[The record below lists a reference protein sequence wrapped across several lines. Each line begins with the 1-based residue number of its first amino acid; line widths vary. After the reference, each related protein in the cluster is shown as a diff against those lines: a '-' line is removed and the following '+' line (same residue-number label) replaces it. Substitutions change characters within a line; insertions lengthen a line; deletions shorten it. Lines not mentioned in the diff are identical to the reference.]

1 VEKVNMS
8 HEKQIQEFDVVI
20 VGAGLAGLY
29 QLLKLRQLGLTAVII
44 EKADQ
49 VGGTWHWNRYP
60 GARCDI
66 PSLEYSYQFD
76 EDLQQEWNWS
86 EKYSAQPEILEYIN
100 HVADKYELRDD
111 INFEEE
117 VTSAVFDESCSKWN
131 INTSKGQYSSK
142 FCIFATGCLSVPNKP
157 DFQGLENFEGQILQ
171 TSTWPQEEQDFSGKK
186 VAIIGTG
193 SSAIQSIPLI
203 ADQADE
209 LYVFQRT
216 PNYSIPSNNGPM
228 DKIVE
233 QEVKSRYSDFRKE
246 NSLNGF
252 GIAAISDEALVSE
265 TDIDEVNQQL
275 EENWQSAGLGF
286 FGGYADIAMDKDS
299 NAVAANFVRDKI
311 KEIVKDPVTASLLTP
326 DYHIGGKRLCVD
338 TGYFE
343 TFNKLNVH
351 LIDLKQ
357 SPIKEIS
364 ADALEADKRYEID
377 TLILATGFDAMTG
390 ALTTIDISGR
400 GGVKLRDQWQ
410 SGAKSYLGI
419 GISNF
424 PNLFTVTGPGSP
436 SVLSNM
442 LPSIEQHVNWI
453 TDCIQWMVNND
464 KSVIESSQTAEDE
477 WMILVNEIADTTI
490 FTDTKSWYNG
500 SNIDNK
506 AKAFLPF
513 IGVPVY
519 TELLEEVVSEDY
531 KGFIFDK
538 VN

>member
-1 VEKVNMS
+1 MS

-131 INTSKGQYSSK
+131 INTSKGQYSAK

-357 SPIKEIS
+357 SPIKEIY

-453 TDCIQWMVNND
+453 TDCIQWMENND

>member
-1 VEKVNMS
+1 MS
-8 HEKQIQEFDVVI
+8 HEKQTQEFDVVI

-117 VTSAVFDESCSKWN
+117 VASAVFDESASKWN

-203 ADQADE
+203 ANQADE

-265 TDIDEVNQQL
+265 TDIDEVNRQL

-286 FGGYADIAMDKDS
+286 FGGYADIAMDKDA

-390 ALTTIDISGR
+390 ALTSIDISGR
-400 GGVKLRDQWQ
+400 GGVKLKDQWQ

-442 LPSIEQHVNWI
+442 MPSIEQHVNWI

-477 WMILVNEIADTTI
+477 WMLLVNEIADTTI

>member
-1 VEKVNMS
+1 MHGS
-8 HEKQIQEFDVVI
+8 
-20 VGAGLAGLY
+20 G
-29 QLLKLRQLGLTAVII
+29 
-44 EKADQ
+44 
-49 VGGTWHWNRYP
+49 
-60 GARCDI
+60 
-66 PSLEYSYQFD
+66 SL
-76 EDLQQEWNWS
+76 
-86 EKYSAQPEILEYIN
+86 
-100 HVADKYELRDD
+100 
-111 INFEEE
+111 
-117 VTSAVFDESCSKWN
+117 
-131 INTSKGQYSSK
+131 
-142 FCIFATGCLSVPNKP
+142 
-157 DFQGLENFEGQILQ
+157 
-171 TSTWPQEEQDFSGKK
+171 
-186 VAIIGTG
+186 
-193 SSAIQSIPLI
+193 
-203 ADQADE
+203 
-209 LYVFQRT
+209 
-216 PNYSIPSNNGPM
+216 
-228 DKIVE
+228 
-233 QEVKSRYSDFRKE
+233 
-246 NSLNGF
+246 
-252 GIAAISDEALVSE
+252 
-265 TDIDEVNQQL
+265 
-275 EENWQSAGLGF
+275 
-286 FGGYADIAMDKDS
+286 
-299 NAVAANFVRDKI
+299 
-311 KEIVKDPVTASLLTP
+311 TASLLTP

-343 TFNKLNVH
+343 TFNKPNVH

-357 SPIKEIS
+357 SPIKEIA

-390 ALTTIDISGR
+390 ALTSIDISGR
-400 GGVKLRDQWQ
+400 GGVKLKDQWQ

-477 WMILVNEIADTTI
+477 WMLLVNEIADTTI